1 MDTHS
6 DAGTTAEIRFPE
18 PAFDRPPGR
27 QAAGVP
33 RRFHRDRV
41 FPAPNLSIISKQAW
55 ISIVAVTMLPF
66 FVVVLVAIH
75 PWTFSSDGQS
85 SIGSGQPD
93 FERNGQ
99 VLQDGNADVTTAAQ
113 AATDTVTVTGTT
125 PDTTD
130 GVTSSAGSGDPAG
143 EAATVTGLL
152 QQAKTVRQSVVS
164 AVQDASNCG
173 DLSSDQQ
180 TLASAASQRTTLA
193 STASDTPVDA
203 LSGASDV
210 PGELSQALSDSATAD
225 QDFVAWINDLE
236 SSCSSATATNDSQYQ
251 QAESESRQAT
261 QDKQNFLATWNPIAS
276 RYGQPTFA
284 ESDI

>member
-6 DAGTTAEIRFPE
+6 DAETTAEIRFPE
-18 PAFDRPPGR
+18 PAPDRPPGR
-27 QAAGVP
+27 QAAGMP

-41 FPAPNLSIISKQAW
+41 FPAPNLSIISRQAW
-55 ISIVAVTMLPF
+55 TSIVAVTALPL
-66 FVVVLVAIH
+66 FVVILVAIH
-75 PWTFSSDGQS
+75 PWTYSQDGPS
-85 SIGSGQPD
+85 SIGSGQSG
-93 FERNGQ
+93 FEQNGQ
-99 VLQDGNADVTTAAQ
+99 VLQYGNADATTATE
-113 AATDTVTVTGTT
+113 AATETVTA
-125 PDTTD
+125 TTD
-130 GVTSSAGSGDPAG
+130 DVTSPTDSSSDPAG

-152 QQAKTVRQSVVS
+152 QQAQTVRQSVVS

-210 PGELSQALSDSATAD
+210 PRELSQALSDSASAD
-225 QDFVAWINDLE
+225 QDFVAWISDLE
-236 SSCSSATATNDSQYQ
+236 SSCNSATATDDPQYR
-251 QAESESRQAT
+251 QAESESGQAT

-276 RYGQPTFA
+276 QYGQPAFA

>member
-6 DAGTTAEIRFPE
+6 DAETTAEIRFPT
-18 PAFDRPPGR
+18 PASDRPPGR
-27 QAAGVP
+27 QVAGVP
-33 RRFHRDRV
+33 RRFHGARV
-41 FPAPNLSIISKQAW
+41 FPAPTLSIITKQAW
-55 ISIVAVTMLPF
+55 ASIVAVTMLPF

-75 PWTFSSDGQS
+75 PWTYSPEGPS
-85 SIGSGQPD
+85 SIGSGQSG

-99 VLQDGNADVTTAAQ
+99 VVQYGNGAAE
-113 AATDTVTVTGTT
+113 AVTDTETVTETT
-125 PDTTD
+125 TDTTGD
-130 GVTSSAGSGDPAG
+130 VTSSTGSSDPAS

-152 QQAKTVRQSVVS
+152 QQAQSVRQSVVS

-193 STASDTPVDA
+193 STASGTPVDA
-203 LSGASDV
+203 LSGATDV
-210 PGELSQALSDSATAD
+210 PQELNQALSDSASAD

-236 SSCSSATATNDSQYQ
+236 SSCNSATATDDSQYQ

-276 RYGQPTFA
+276 QYGQPTFT